1 MSVAYHKEI
10 RASAASNTSGTTNSF
25 KVYDV
30 VDPILLVNVTA
41 VSGTLPTL
49 DIDVEVSAD
58 ENTWFKVSKFA
69 RITGTGQTPKEL
81 GTLAKYMR
89 LNYTI
94 GGSSTPTFTFDVQ
107 LEGKQ

>member
-1 MSVAYHKEI
+1 MSAVFHKEI
-10 RASAASNTSGTTNSF
+10 LDSVARTASGQSNPF

-58 ENTWFKVSKFA
+58 ELTWFTVSKFA